1 MKRIVL
7 IALALLMALSLGAAA
22 QESKPQSSDKPG
34 SKPADQPKQ
43 STQASQGGQAGQSGK
58 TPEQPPQGVMID
70 RRKLPLADRPNLSLA
85 DVNTDIG
92 VDRRVIV
99 TMAALNVAGYDYE
112 SGNRQLSALRR
123 QIREDLKDTNP
134 ELVQRLRAYFQK
146 HRKGENDVTAV
157 APYLS
162 LALSMTEPPAFTIDA
177 PAERLPDEVREI
189 TDFALLLEEFY
200 RATGFSK
207 LMPKY
212 VEAYIHVA
220 QTYGPFAGLALG
232 AALTYLHTDP
242 ILELPPLYTPRKSS
256 GASSKTEKTE
266 AKTDDKKSDEKG
278 QDKKTDKKADKK
290 AVQDAAL
297 KLPNRVRQF
306 IIIPDLL
313 NATGAANLRVVR
325 ETYFLLLGPTTEP
338 NVEAMRRAFLTFVLD
353 PLTERQV
360 KEVAAISNPLKKLME
375 SRGDRLD
382 KEYSKRSAYYLIT
395 DSLVRATDARMDAL
409 GLAARRKSAEDEAL
423 YDLSLGYDHGAVLAY
438 HFYDQM
444 KAYESVGVNVR
455 DYISAMLDGINFE
468 RESKRLDELAQQ
480 LARGKK
486 LREEAKFAPVTPLT
500 ISNADENL
508 VARIA
513 EADQLMKARKYDEA
527 KTMLDSAL
535 KVKPNNARV
544 LYGLA
549 DVMSKKATALEDADL
564 IEETLFAAVE
574 YYRLAA
580 MNASP
585 ETEKWLMQR
594 SYLGRAKILDFI
606 ADSNPSLAEKLK
618 PEADTAY
625 ESAIKLGKV
634 EGGAYE
640 EAEQALKER
649 AQKQKP

>member
-7 IALALLMALSLGAAA
+7 IALALLMASSLGAAA
-22 QESKPQSSDKPG
+22 QDPQPQSSN
-34 SKPADQPKQ
+34 KPAQQPKQ
-43 STQASQGGQAGQSGK
+43 SEAQPQPGQKPQA
-58 TPEQPPQGVMID
+58 TLID

-92 VDRRVIV
+92 VDKRVIV
-99 TMAALNVAGYDYE
+99 MMSALNIAGYDYE
-112 SGNRQLSALRR
+112 SGDRPLSALRR
-123 QIREDLKDTNP
+123 QIREDLKDANP
-134 ELVQRLRAYFQK
+134 DLVQRLRAYFQK

-162 LALSMTEPPAFTIDA
+162 LALSMNEPPAFTIDS

-189 TDFALLLEEFY
+189 IDFAPLLEEFY

-212 VEAYIHVA
+212 VTAYINGA
-220 QTYGPFAGLALG
+220 QNYGPAVGLALG
-232 AALTYLHTDP
+232 ETLSYLHTDP
-242 ILELPPLYTPRKSS
+242 ILVLPPLYTPRKSS
-256 GASSKTEKTE
+256 SKK
-266 AKTDDKKSDEKG
+266 DDKKEGKDKDKDKGKEK
-278 QDKKTDKKADKK
+278 DKKDADKGKDEK
-290 AVQDAAL
+290 AVQDAAPD
-297 KLPNRVRQF
+297 LPNRVRQF
-306 IIIPDLL
+306 VIIPDLL

-325 ETYFLLLGPTTEP
+325 DTYFLLLGPTTEP
-338 NVEAMRRAFLTFVLD
+338 NIEAMRRAFLTFVLE
-353 PLTERQV
+353 PLTERQI
-360 KEVAAISNPLKKLME
+360 KEVTAIRDPLKKLME

-395 DSLVRATDARMDAL
+395 DSLVRATDARMDAT
-409 GLAARRKSAEDEAL
+409 GRAARRKSAEDEAL

-455 DYISAMLDGINFE
+455 DYIAAMLESINFE
-468 RESKRLDELAQQ
+468 RESKRLDEYAQR

-486 LREEAKFAPVTPLT
+486 LREEAKFAPITPAT

-513 EADQLMKARKYDEA
+513 EADQLIKARKYDEA
-527 KTMLDSAL
+527 KATLESAL
-535 KVKPNNARV
+535 KDKPTNARV

-549 DVMSKKATALEDADL
+549 DVMSKKAAALEDSDR
-564 IEETLFAAVE
+564 IEEALFAAVQ

-580 MNASP
+580 KNASP

-594 SYLGRAKILDFI
+594 SFFAAAKILDFI
-606 ADSNPSLAEKLK
+606 VESNPSLAEKLN
-618 PEADTAY
+618 PEALAAY
-625 ESAIKLGKV
+625 ELAIKLGKV

-640 EAEQALKER
+640 EAEQALKDR
-649 AQKQKP
+649 GQKQKP